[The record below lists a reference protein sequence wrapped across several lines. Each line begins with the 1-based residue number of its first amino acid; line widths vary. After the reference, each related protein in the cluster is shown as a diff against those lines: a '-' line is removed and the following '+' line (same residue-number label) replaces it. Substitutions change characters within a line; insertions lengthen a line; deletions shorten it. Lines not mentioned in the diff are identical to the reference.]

1 MNVLMFIAVSIFA
14 SVALLTGAILYPL
27 LSRRDAVRER
37 VAKLIQQEQEQP
49 ALVPTRKKWQ
59 VLLADM
65 GGKLRMKP
73 ADLRTYREMVTA
85 AGFRKESVYI
95 FLGSKLL
102 LATALPAAYL
112 TLFALPQ
119 VKMTSSTSILIV
131 VAAAIS
137 GYLLPTFWL
146 TRRAENR
153 KTEIFHSLPDVL
165 DLLTVCVE
173 AGLSL
178 DAGLIKTTENFQ
190 HKNNPLIKEIN
201 TVTLEVRAGKPR
213 SEALKGLAERTM
225 VEDIKSF
232 VSMLVQT
239 EKFGTSLGKTL
250 RTYSDSLRMKR
261 KQLAEERAAKTAVK
275 MLLPLTFCVFPALLV
290 VMLVP
295 AFFKIYA
302 MFNKH

>member
-1 MNVLMFIAVSIFA
+1 MLTLITVSIFA
-14 SVALLTGAILYPL
+14 SIALLSGAILYPL

-37 VAKLIQQEQEQP
+37 VARLMPQQEEQLAP
-49 ALVPTRKKWQ
+49 VLVPVRNKWQ
-59 VLLADM
+59 KFLADM
-65 GGKLRMKP
+65 GGKLRVKP
-73 ADLRTYREMVTA
+73 AELRTYREMITS
-85 AGFRKESVYI
+85 AGFRTESVYI
-95 FLGSKLL
+95 FLGCKLL
-102 LATALPAAYL
+102 LAAALPATYL
-112 TLFALPQ
+112 IMFALPHG
-119 VKMTSSTSILIV
+119 KMTTSTSLM
-131 VAAAIS
+131 VAVACAIG
-137 GYLLPTFWL
+137 GYLLPSLWL
-146 TRRAENR
+146 SRRAENR
-153 KTEIFHSLPDVL
+153 KTEIFHTLPDVL

-178 DAGLIKTTENFQ
+178 DAALVKTADNFQ

-201 TVTLEVRAGKPR
+201 IVTMEIRAGKAR
-213 SEALKGLAERTM
+213 SDSLRSLAERTM
-225 VEDIKSF
+225 VEDIKAF

-290 VMLVP
+290 VMLAP

-302 MFNKH
+302 MFNNH

>member
-1 MNVLMFIAVSIFA
+1 MLAIITLCIFA
-14 SVALLTGAILYPL
+14 SVALLTSALLYPL
-27 LSRRDAVRER
+27 LSKRDAVRER
-37 VAKLIQQEQEQP
+37 VAKLINQEKEQP
-49 ALVPTRKKWQ
+49 ALVHTRNKWQ
-59 VLLADM
+59 VFLADM
-65 GGKLRMKP
+65 GEKLRTKP

-102 LATALPAAYL
+102 LAAALPATYL
-112 TLFALPQ
+112 FMFALPQ
-119 VKMTSSTSILIV
+119 TKMTGASILP
-131 VAAAIS
+131 ALALAIS

-146 TRRAENR
+146 SRRGENR

-178 DAGLIKTTENFQ
+178 DAALIKTTENFQ
-190 HKNNPLIKEIN
+190 GRNNPLIKELN
-201 TVTLEVRAGKPR
+201 MVTLEIRAGKAR
-213 SEALKGLAERTM
+213 SEALKALAERTM

-232 VSMLVQT
+232 VSMLIQT

-261 KQLAEERAAKTAVK
+261 KQLAEEKAAKTAVK
-275 MLLPLTFCVFPALLV
+275 MLFPLTFCVFPTLLV
-290 VMLVP
+290 VMLAP
-295 AFFKIYA
+295 AFFRIYA